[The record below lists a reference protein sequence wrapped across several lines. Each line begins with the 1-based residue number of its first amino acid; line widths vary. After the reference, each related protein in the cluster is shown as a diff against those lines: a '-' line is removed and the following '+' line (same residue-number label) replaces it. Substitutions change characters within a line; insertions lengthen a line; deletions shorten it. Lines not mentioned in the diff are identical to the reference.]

1 MLYFLLSTLVLTL
14 YIDVVLSLSI
24 KRMYPECF
32 GKTSTG
38 GFSVTKKLHH
48 NENAEPR
55 IHAPRRLAIEKMEST
70 KESLEQMVQDGIIA
84 KVEGP
89 TDWVSSMVV
98 REKTDGKLRL
108 CLDTSDLN
116 KALKREHYPSRT
128 TEEVNHKFVNAKLF
142 TKLDAKNGY
151 WNVKLD
157 EESSFLTTFNTP
169 FGRYRFLRLPF
180 GLKVSQD
187 IFQCLMDDAYQNCH
201 GAVNIADDVVV
212 YGRDEKDHD
221 RNLHEAMEKT
231 RKSGIKLNDRPEKC
245 QVKKESV
252 KFYGN
257 MYTTEGTITRS
268 EQGICDQSHSTTQQ
282 QGRTS
287 YFSRNGELHGKI
299 CEELSRPYSEN
310 YCDKM

>member
-1 MLYFLLSTLVLTL
+1 
-14 YIDVVLSLSI
+14 
-24 KRMYPECF
+24 
-32 GKTSTG
+32 
-38 GFSVTKKLHH
+38 
-48 NENAEPR
+48 
-55 IHAPRRLAIEKMEST
+55 MEST

-98 REKTDGKLRL
+98 REKTDGKLRI
-108 CLDTSDLN
+108 CLDPSDLN

-128 TEEVNHKFVNAKLF
+128 TEEVNHKFVNAKFF

-157 EESSFLTTFNTP
+157 EESSCLTTFNTP

-187 IFQCLMDDAYQNCH
+187 IFQCLMDDAYQNCR
-201 GAVNIADDVVV
+201 GAVNIADDVEV
-212 YGRDEKDHD
+212 YGRDEKDYD
-221 RNLHEAMEKT
+221 RNLHEAVEKT

-257 MYTTEGTITRS
+257 MYTTEGIKPDPNKVSAIKAIQPPNNKAELHTFL
-268 EQGICDQSHSTTQQ
+268 GMV
-282 QGRTS
+282 
-287 YFSRNGELHGKI
+287 NLHGKI
-299 CEELSRPYSEN
+299 CEELSRPYSVAAIIIATRCGIPMVWPSHGSIREN
-310 YCDKM
+310 QEPYQWGYHFVILWQEQTYHTSSRRVITWTRSNNNSRWPTHCFHK